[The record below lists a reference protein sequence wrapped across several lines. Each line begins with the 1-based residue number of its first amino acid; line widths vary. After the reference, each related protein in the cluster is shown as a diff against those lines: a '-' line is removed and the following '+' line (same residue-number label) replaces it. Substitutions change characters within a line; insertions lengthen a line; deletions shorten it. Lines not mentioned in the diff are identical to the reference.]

1 MHTKFYYVDFVLFFV
16 IITSKIRIEHI
27 TRPGGYS
34 MKKNEIIKELVN
46 VYRYSLPAALAIY
59 NYISDNGRLMVVRTD
74 LDNFL
79 ENEYYF

>member
-1 MHTKFYYVDFVLFFV
+1 
-16 IITSKIRIEHI
+16 
-27 TRPGGYS
+27 

-59 NYISDNGRLMVVRTD
+59 NYISDNGRLTVVRSD

-79 ENEYYF
+79 ENEYYS